1 MKEIEDLIKE
11 IANYNKYVFIHKI
24 TTHYWDCVK
33 KQSFDKDYDQF
44 VRCATWLCY
53 FASINDDLAL
63 VFGTHWVKQPCN

>member
-11 IANYNKYVFIHKI
+11 IANYNKYVFINKV

-33 KQSFDKDYDQF
+33 KQSFDKSYNQF

-53 FASINDDLAL
+53 FASINDDNNSK
-63 VFGTHWVKQPCN
+63 HN